1 MTMHIDEAAD
11 DGRAFSL
18 AEHELLAAWAGTMR
32 PRGLRLRIGVDHEA
46 AEEIA
51 EVGFRWADE
60 VRWMILNRPDG
71 VVVDDLWQ
79 ATPKEQLTTYAT
91 LEDALA
97 AITATVDEEDAGDAS
112 P

>member
-1 MTMHIDEAAD
+1 MHIDEAAD

-18 AEHELLAAWAGTMR
+18 AEHELFAAWAGTMR
-32 PRGLRLRIGVDHEA
+32 PRGIRIRIGADHEA

-51 EVGFRWADE
+51 EVGFRWTNG
-60 VRWMILNRPDG
+60 VRWMIWNRPDG

-79 ATPKEQLTTYAT
+79 MGGAQRTTYAT
-91 LEDALA
+91 LEEALA
-97 AITATVDEEDAGDAS
+97 AITATVDEEDADDAT